1 MVKLIYGLAK
11 FSNKNYGFGSR
22 PKNFNKKNFLFY
34 ISKYFDIFEC
44 ADRYIGSSKYISLL
58 KKKKVHLKIDK
69 IPFNKSKYEILDYFL
84 KKIQLYKSNY
94 KVKKIEVLYI
104 HQNDLKI
111 LKNTKVLNALNILK
125 KKKLVKNFGVSIYS
139 ERELLYVLKNKIF
152 TYIQL
157 PINIADSYYF
167 IKYRNKLKRKI
178 IIARSLVL
186 QGTLL
191 SAKIN
196 FKFKKQLTIF
206 RTYLK
211 KISYENKIS
220 KEELIYRY
228 VFSLKNLNYA
238 LIGSINKENIKKILN
253 YKKKGS
259 LNKKLIN
266 KLNEIS
272 AIKKNWSNPKKW
284 N

>member
-22 PKNFNKKNFLFY
+22 PKNFDKKNFLFY
-34 ISKYFDIFEC
+34 ISKYFNIFEC
-44 ADRYIGSSKYISLL
+44 ADRYIGSIKYISLL
-58 KKKKVHLKIDK
+58 RNKKIHFKIDK
-69 IPFNKSKYEILDYFL
+69 IPFNKSKKVILDYFL
-84 KKIQLYKSNY
+84 KKIQSYKNNH
-94 KVKKIEVLYI
+94 KIKKIEVLYI

-111 LKNTKVLNALNILK
+111 LKNTKILNTLIFLK
-125 KKKLVKNFGVSIYS
+125 KEKLVKNFGVSIYF
-139 ERELLYVLKNKIF
+139 ERELQYVLKNKIF

-167 IKYRNKLKRKI
+167 IKYKNKLKGKT
-178 IIARSLVL
+178 IIARSLAL

-191 SAKIN
+191 SDKIN
-196 FKFKKQLTIF
+196 LKYKKQITHFKKILNTI
-206 RTYLK
+206 
-211 KISYENKIS
+211 SHENKIS
-220 KEELIYRY
+220 KAELIYRY

-238 LIGSINKENIKKILN
+238 LIGSINKKNIKKILI
-253 YKKKGS
+253 YKKKGK
-259 LNKKLIN
+259 LNNKLIN

-272 AIKKNWSNPKKW
+272 SIKKNWSNPKKW

>member
-1 MVKLIYGLAK
+1 M
-11 FSNKNYGFGSR
+11 
-22 PKNFNKKNFLFY
+22 
-34 ISKYFDIFEC
+34 
-44 ADRYIGSSKYISLL
+44 
-58 KKKKVHLKIDK
+58 
-69 IPFNKSKYEILDYFL
+69 
-84 KKIQLYKSNY
+84 
-94 KVKKIEVLYI
+94 
-104 HQNDLKI
+104 
-111 LKNTKVLNALNILK
+111 
-125 KKKLVKNFGVSIYS
+125 KNFGVSIYS
-139 ERELLYVLKNKIF
+139 ERELLYVLKNRIF

-167 IKYRNKLKRKI
+167 TKYRNKLKGKI

-191 SAKIN
+191 SNKIN
-196 FKFKKQLTIF
+196 FKFKKQIANF
-206 RTYLK
+206 RKYLNT
-211 KISYENKIS
+211 ISYENKIS

-238 LIGSINKENIKKILN
+238 LIGSINKENIKKIFN

-272 AIKKNWSNPKKW
+272 TIKKNWSNPKKW

>member
-11 FSNKNYGFGSR
+11 FSNKNYGFGSK
-22 PKNFNKKNFLFY
+22 PKKFNKKKFLFY

-44 ADRYIGSSKYISLL
+44 ADRYVESIKYISLL
-58 KKKKVHLKIDK
+58 KKKKIHFKIDK
-69 IPFNKSKYEILDYFL
+69 IPYNKNKKEILDYFL
-84 KKIQLYKSNY
+84 KKIQFYKNY
-94 KVKKIEVLYI
+94 CKVKKIEFLYL

-111 LKNTKVLNALNILK
+111 LRNAKVLDTLNILK
-125 KKKLVKNFGVSIYS
+125 KKNFVKNFGVSIYT
-139 ERELLYVLKNKIF
+139 ERELQYVLKKKIF
-152 TYIQL
+152 TCIQL
-157 PINIADSYYF
+157 PVNIADSYYL
-167 IKYRNKLKRKI
+167 IKYKKLLKRKI
-178 IIARSLVL
+178 IIARSIVL

-191 SAKIN
+191 STKIN
-196 FKFKKQLTIF
+196 FKFKKQLTNF
-206 RTYLK
+206 RKYLNI
-211 KISYENKIS
+211 ISYENKIS

-228 VFSLKNLNYA
+228 VFSLKNLKYA
-238 LIGSINKENIKKILN
+238 LIGSINKNNIKKILV

-259 LNKKLIN
+259 LNYKLIS

>member
-22 PKNFNKKNFLFY
+22 PKNFDKNNFLIY
-34 ISKYFDIFEC
+34 ISKYFNIFEC
-44 ADRYIGSSKYISLL
+44 ADRYIGSVKYISLL
-58 KKKKVHLKIDK
+58 KNKKIHFKIDK
-69 IPFNKSKYEILDYFL
+69 IPFSKSNKDILDYFL
-84 KKIQLYKSNY
+84 KKIQLYKNNY

-111 LKNTKVLNALNILK
+111 LRNTKILNTLNILK
-125 KKKLVKNFGVSIYS
+125 KRKFVKNFGVSIYS
-139 ERELLYVLKNKIF
+139 ERELLYVLKNRIF

-167 IKYRNKLKRKI
+167 MKYRNKLKGKV

-191 SAKIN
+191 SNKIN
-196 FKFKKQLTIF
+196 FKFKKQITNFRKYLNTI
-206 RTYLK
+206 
-211 KISYENKIS
+211 SHENKIS

-238 LIGSINKENIKKILN
+238 LIGSINKDNIKKILD

-259 LNKKLIN
+259 LNYKLIN

>member
-22 PKNFNKKNFLFY
+22 PKNFNKKNFLVY
-34 ISKYFDIFEC
+34 ISKYFNIFEC

-58 KKKKVHLKIDK
+58 KKKKVHFKIDK
-69 IPFNKSKYEILDYFL
+69 IPFNKSKKEILNYFL
-84 KKIQLYKSNY
+84 KKIQLYKSNH

-111 LKNTKVLNALNILK
+111 LRNTKILNTLNILK
-125 KKKLVKNFGVSIYS
+125 NKKLVKNFGVSIYS
-139 ERELLYVLKNKIF
+139 ERELLYVLKNRIF

-167 IKYRNKLKRKI
+167 TKYRNKLKGKI

-191 SAKIN
+191 S
-196 FKFKKQLTIF
+196 
-206 RTYLK
+206 
-211 KISYENKIS
+211 
-220 KEELIYRY
+220 
-228 VFSLKNLNYA
+228 
-238 LIGSINKENIKKILN
+238 IK
-253 YKKKGS
+253 
-259 LNKKLIN
+259 
-266 KLNEIS
+266 
-272 AIKKNWSNPKKW
+272 
-284 N
+284 

>member
-22 PKNFNKKNFLFY
+22 PKNFNKKNFLVY
-34 ISKYFDIFEC
+34 ISKYFNIFEC

-58 KKKKVHLKIDK
+58 KKKKVHFKIDK
-69 IPFNKSKYEILDYFL
+69 IPFNKSKKEILNYFL
-84 KKIQLYKSNY
+84 KKIQLYKSNH

-111 LKNTKVLNALNILK
+111 LRNTKILNTLNILK
-125 KKKLVKNFGVSIYS
+125 NKKLVKNFGVSIYS
-139 ERELLYVLKNKIF
+139 ERELLYVLKNRIF

-167 IKYRNKLKRKI
+167 TKYRNKLKGKI

-191 SAKIN
+191 SNKIN
-196 FKFKKQLTIF
+196 FKFKKQIANF
-206 RTYLK
+206 RKYLNT
-211 KISYENKIS
+211 ISYENKIS

-238 LIGSINKENIKKILN
+238 LIGSINKENIKKIFN

-272 AIKKNWSNPKKW
+272 TIKKNWSNPKKW

>member
-69 IPFNKSKYEILDYFL
+69 IPFNKSKKEILDYFL
-84 KKIQLYKSNY
+84 KRIKLYKKNY
-94 KVKKIEVLYI
+94 KINKIEVLYI

>member
-22 PKNFNKKNFLFY
+22 PKNFDKKSFLLY
-34 ISKYFDIFEC
+34 VSKYFNIFEC
-44 ADRYIGSSKYISLL
+44 ADRYLGSIKYISLL
-58 KKKKVHLKIDK
+58 KKKEVHFKIDK
-69 IPFNKSKYEILDYFL
+69 IPFNKSRKEILDYFL
-84 KKIQLYKSNY
+84 KKIKLYKSNN

-111 LKNTKVLNALNILK
+111 LRNTKILNTLNILK
-125 KKKLVKNFGVSIYS
+125 KEKFVKNFGVSIYS
-139 ERELLYVLKNKIF
+139 EKELLYVLKNKIF
-152 TYIQL
+152 TYIQI

-167 IKYRNKLKRKI
+167 MRYRKKLKGKI
-178 IIARSLVL
+178 IVARSLAL

-191 SAKIN
+191 STKIN
-196 FKFKKQLTIF
+196 FKFKKQITNY
-206 RTYLK
+206 RKYLN

-259 LNKKLIN
+259 LNHKLIN
-266 KLNEIS
+266 KLNENS

>member
-22 PKNFNKKNFLFY
+22 PKNFDKKNFLFY
-34 ISKYFDIFEC
+34 ISKYFNIFEC
-44 ADRYIGSSKYISLL
+44 ADRYIGSIKYISLL
-58 KKKKVHLKIDK
+58 RNKKIHFKIDK
-69 IPFNKSKYEILDYFL
+69 IPFNKSKKVILDYFL
-84 KKIQLYKSNY
+84 KKIQSYKNNH
-94 KVKKIEVLYI
+94 KIKKIEVLYI

-111 LKNTKVLNALNILK
+111 LKNTKILNTLIFLK
-125 KKKLVKNFGVSIYS
+125 KEKLVKNFGVSIYF
-139 ERELLYVLKNKIF
+139 ERELQYVLKNKIF

-167 IKYRNKLKRKI
+167 IKYKNKLKGKT
-178 IIARSLVL
+178 IIARSLAL

-191 SAKIN
+191 SDKIN
-196 FKFKKQLTIF
+196 LKYKKQISHFKKILNTI
-206 RTYLK
+206 
-211 KISYENKIS
+211 SHENKIS
-220 KEELIYRY
+220 KAELIYRY

-238 LIGSINKENIKKILN
+238 LIGSINKKNIKKILN
-253 YKKKGS
+253 YKKKGK
-259 LNKKLIN
+259 LNNKLIN

-272 AIKKNWSNPKKW
+272 SIKKNWSNPKKW